1 MYCNSRVTFYTI
13 PSSTGLWV
21 VFSLSTLYFSS
32 VHVHTF
38 LSFNLQQLF
47 FICSNFVFFCINF
60 ILFAATFSFAACPLW
75 AAIIIWFSTLQNNDP
90 WLTFY
95 TYITGP
101 DCFKKGI
108 MLHRIQWIKLSI
120 QWVALFNVW
129 TTRTWWEATWHF
141 EVRAHYFDSIS
152 MVKGVF
158 IEVD

>member
-13 PSSTGLWV
+13 TSSTGLWV

-90 WLTFY
+90 WLTLY

-101 DCFKKGI
+101 GCFKKGI
-108 MLHRIQWIKLSI
+108 MLHRIQWIELSI

-152 MVKGVF
+152 IVKGVF